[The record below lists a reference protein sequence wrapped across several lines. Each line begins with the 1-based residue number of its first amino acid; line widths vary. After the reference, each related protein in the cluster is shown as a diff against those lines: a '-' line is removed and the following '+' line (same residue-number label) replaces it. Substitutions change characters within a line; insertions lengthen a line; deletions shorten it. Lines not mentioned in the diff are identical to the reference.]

1 MAIFRNVHVSFWEDN
16 KVVDNFTPK
25 DKLFMLYLLTNPHT
39 SLTGCYEISL
49 KQMSNELG
57 YDLATIKNLLG
68 RMEEYHKVILYSEN
82 TKEILIKN
90 WSKYN
95 WTKSEKLKKPIIKE
109 IENIK
114 DEKLKKYMVEIGYR
128 YGILKKEYPMDTT
141 DSISISDSDTD
152 YNKIIDY
159 YKKYINININ
169 SSSIEFEKLNYWFEY
184 FKENAFE
191 IIKYAIDICIMNQA
205 TTMPYLE
212 GILRNWKNANYT
224 SLNEIKKEESKKEN
238 VSPEKSEEF
247 QEIFDYNW
255 LDNNDSG
262 D

>member
-16 KVVDNFTPK
+16 KVVDDFTPK

-141 DSISISDSDTD
+141 DSISITDSDTD
-152 YNKIIDY
+152 YNKIIEY
-159 YKKYINININ
+159 YKNNINFII
-169 SSSIEFEKLNYWFEY
+169 SDIECQKLDYWCKH
-184 FKENAFE
+184 FKEKTFE

-205 TTMPYLE
+205 KTMPYLE
-212 GILRNWKNANYT
+212 GILRNWKNANYN
-224 SLNEIKKEESKKEN
+224 SLEDVQNNELNKSNISTGISDS
-238 VSPEKSEEF
+238 VPELFEY
-247 QEIFDYNW
+247 DW
-255 LDNNDSG
+255 LGSNESG
-262 D
+262 DIG